1 MKQRCTPQK
10 SNRKMP
16 KNGPYLKRVH
26 LLKKKPSFWGLMV
39 FVFGDVNGLEIV
51 FFVESYIRVM
61 INTQKHWRIDTTNV
75 YFSIL
80 KIQRLDC
87 CLIFSALKRYK
98 IYYISAT
105 YLYSRKH
112 VKR

>member
-61 INTQKHWRIDTTNV
+61 IKTQKHWRIDTTNV
-75 YFSIL
+75 YFSTLRQTNIAMENGPVE
-80 KIQRLDC
+80 DV
-87 CLIFSALKRYK
+87 FSIGNGVFPLPC
-98 IYYISAT
+98 
-105 YLYSRKH
+105 
-112 VKR
+112 